1 MFCVS
6 SSLSLVQSNVN
17 TEKDDNSSDDKDI
30 DCTNNESEFSTALYE
45 LFHPIEFIIWF
56 LSTLVSH
63 GPSIYILFQIW
74 WNIQT
79 LWCLRNE
86 SYMTWLYIVYRRYWW
101 SGKSLDVHI
110 EFNNISSAL
119 FILFYPVPMVRKMGT
134 NFWWRDIDFRLLNC
148 ILNMY
153 IPSISSNLGFKVH
166 DL

>member
-1 MFCVS
+1 M
-6 SSLSLVQSNVN
+6 
-17 TEKDDNSSDDKDI
+17 
-30 DCTNNESEFSTALYE
+30 
-45 LFHPIEFIIWF
+45 
-56 LSTLVSH
+56 STLRRMIAVVMTR
-63 GPSIYILFQIW
+63 ILIAPIMNLNFQRHYMIFLLFDW
-74 WNIQT
+74 IHHLILLHTRVTWTEHLYSLANLMKHLDT
-79 LWCLRNE
+79 LMLEEWI
-86 SYMTWLYIVYRRYWW
+86 LYNMILYWYRRYWW

-110 EFNNISSAL
+110 EFNNISLAL